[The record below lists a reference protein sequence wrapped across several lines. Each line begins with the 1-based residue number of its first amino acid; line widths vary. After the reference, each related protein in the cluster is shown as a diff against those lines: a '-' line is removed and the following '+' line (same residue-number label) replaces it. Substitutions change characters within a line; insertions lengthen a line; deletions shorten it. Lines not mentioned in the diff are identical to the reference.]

1 MAEITVIGAGV
12 IGLTTALTLQE
23 RGHRVRVVGAAT
35 GAGITSSVAG
45 AIWFPFWAEP
55 REKVSKWATVA
66 RRWLVELARREPG
79 AGVDVL
85 GMLELDDRAVTPWWG
100 EEIED
105 LELVEAAKAGDAA
118 RLWNGAAYAW
128 RFTAPRVD
136 PRFHMKWLASK
147 LERPVEVGM
156 VESLGACFEGGERGG
171 GERGVGG
178 RGPDV
183 VVNCTGLGA
192 RALCGD
198 GKIRPLFGQVVVASP
213 QGFDLDRA
221 MADERDPKSVFYV
234 IPRRD
239 EVIIGGCTAEWT
251 GEFADG
257 TLPRPDPALTEVM
270 LARAARYGV
279 VPREVLRV
287 VAGLRPYRDAVR
299 VERDGGDARI
309 IHNYGHGGSGY
320 TIARGCA
327 EEVAGMVE
335 RGV

>member
-55 REKVSKWATVA
+55 RERVSRWASVT
-66 RRWLVELARREPG
+66 RRWLTDLSRSDAS

-85 GMLELDDRAVTPWWG
+85 RMLELDDSDQTPWWG

-105 LELVEAAKAGDAA
+105 LELVKAARAGEAA
-118 RLWNGAAYAW
+118 RHWNGAPFAW

-136 PRFHMKWLASK
+136 PRFHMKWLTSRM
-147 LERPVEVGM
+147 ERPVEVGR
-156 VESLGACFEGGERGG
+156 VESLGACFEGGPR
-171 GERGVGG
+171 G

-192 RALCGD
+192 RALCAD
-198 GKIRPLFGQVVVASP
+198 RTIRPLFGQVVVASP
-213 QGFDLDRA
+213 EGFDLGRA

-239 EVIIGGCTAEWT
+239 EVIIGGCTAEWS
-251 GEFADG
+251 EAFADG
-257 TLPRPDPALTEVM
+257 TLPGPDPALTEAM

-299 VERDGGDARI
+299 VERDAGDARI

-327 EEVAGMVE
+327 EEVALLVD
-335 RGV
+335 RS

>member
-1 MAEITVIGAGV
+1 MAQITVIGAGV

-23 RGHRVRVVGAAT
+23 RGHRVRVIGAAT
-35 GAGITSSVAG
+35 GAAITSSVAG

-105 LELVEAAKAGDAA
+105 LELVEAERAGDAA
-118 RLWNGAAYAW
+118 RRWNGAPFAW

-136 PRFHMKWLASK
+136 PRFHMDWLASK
-147 LERPVEVGM
+147 LERPVEVGR
-156 VESLGACFEGGERGG
+156 VESLGACFEGG
-171 GERGVGG
+171 VGG
-178 RGPDV
+178 RVGGAAPDV

-192 RALCGD
+192 RVLCGD
-198 GKIRPLFGQVVVASP
+198 RTIRPLFGQVVVASP
-213 QGFDLDRA
+213 EGFDLGRA

-239 EVIIGGCTAEWT
+239 EVIIGGCTAEWS
-251 GEFADG
+251 EAFADG
-257 TLPRPDPALTEVM
+257 TLPGPDPALTEVM

-299 VERDGGDARI
+299 VERDVGDARI

-327 EEVAGMVE
+327 EEVAQMVE
-335 RGV
+335 RGA